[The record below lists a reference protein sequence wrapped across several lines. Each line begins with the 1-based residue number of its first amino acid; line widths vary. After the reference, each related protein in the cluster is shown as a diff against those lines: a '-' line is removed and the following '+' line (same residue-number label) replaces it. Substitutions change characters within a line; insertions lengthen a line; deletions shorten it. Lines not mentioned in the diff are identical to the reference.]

1 MRYRSEMKRA
11 AHKNAMFTITNIV
24 QIFLADT
31 RVIVYCITLLGV
43 NKVVKTRRDVIKY
56 LSGVNWLNKK
66 VQLMSSR
73 TDDHARLT
81 RRCKDLAR

>member
-1 MRYRSEMKRA
+1 MKRA

-43 NKVVKTRRDVIKY
+43 NKVVKTRRDVIEY
-56 LSGVNWLNKK
+56 LSGVNWLSKEA
-66 VQLMSSR
+66 QLMSSR